1 MSGKRNS
8 MSKGTEKW
16 FSIQLL
22 RIYLDSLKIQRG
34 SIWGLPHFHAL
45 EGSQLS

>member
-34 SIWGLPHFHAL
+34 SIWGLPHFHTL